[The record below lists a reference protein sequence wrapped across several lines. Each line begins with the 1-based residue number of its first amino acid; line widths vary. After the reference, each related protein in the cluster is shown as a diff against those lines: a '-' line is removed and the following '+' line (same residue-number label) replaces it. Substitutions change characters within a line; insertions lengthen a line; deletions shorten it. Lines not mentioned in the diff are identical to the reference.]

1 MLLSALPLGMVD
13 TAWAI
18 SSRDTV
24 VDSGT
29 CGGTL
34 NNSQLMKW
42 TLTSDGTLTISGEGN
57 MFGAP
62 WSQYKSK
69 IKKVVIGEGVK
80 SISDNAFHY
89 YENLRSVSL
98 PSTLTSIGEA
108 AFWAC
113 SSLQSITLP
122 NNLTNIGLN
131 AFRACHSLTQVLI
144 PASVTSIDGSAFECC
159 TGLTD
164 VVFEGNSLEF
174 GSGAT
179 FYDCT
184 SLKNVFF
191 NGTRADWTASR
202 GSSGSVLPAAAQIY
216 YKNDLISSGTC
227 GDNSSG
233 NNTQWKLT
241 KAGTLIITVGTG
253 YTEGG
258 IADFAYGKAPWYQDI
273 YDSGIRCLIIGS
285 GIKTIGSYAFADCT
299 DLAEIIVP
307 DGVISIG
314 NGAFLQNSGAK
325 RVVLPPSTVY
335 IGHGALRDCSALT
348 SVSLPDSMSNR
359 LFLDMFEGCTNLK
372 SVDIPDGIT
381 DIYEGDLASCPN
393 WTDIYYDNW
402 GRVWNRVVSNV
413 RDSIPD
419 RMNVHFKDNIYD
431 SGSCGENVTWTLTA
445 DGTLTIS
452 GTGAM
457 TDYTYDSRSPWYSC
471 RTYIKRV
478 VMQQGV
484 TSIGGDAF
492 WDCSGLTSVTIPD
505 GVTSI
510 GGDAFWDCSGL
521 TSVTIPDGVTSI
533 GGYAFRG
540 CSGLTSVTIPE
551 GVTSIGDYAFDN
563 CSSLTDI
570 YYGGYGTDWQKLNVS
585 IPTSATVHFKDNIY
599 GKGDCG
605 INVTWELTGDG
616 TLIISGTGRISNY
629 SHDNNAPWYSCRAY
643 IKRVV
648 IQQGVRAIG
657 DRAFWDCSGLT
668 SVTIPDGVTSI
679 GDYAFAYCVSLTSAT
694 IPEGVTSIGWSAFE
708 NCTALTFMTI
718 PEGVTSIG
726 NSAFSGCSGLTSVTI
741 PSSVT
746 SIGWSA
752 FKNCTALTF
761 MTIPESVTYISGEV
775 FSNCVRLAR
784 VTIPKSVTEIG
795 SKAFYY
801 CDSLTDVYY
810 AGTAADWA
818 KISISEGNEDL
829 TSAALRCA
837 PASLSAPTVTGGN
850 DSQGRPTLKWKAVSG
865 AAKYEVYRA
874 RSKDGDYIKYSTVTG
889 TSYTNISYIENG
901 NTYYYKVR
909 ALDASGTAGAWSSV
923 VSVTYKQTLPAPIVT
938 GGNDSQGRPTLK
950 WKAVSGAAKYEV
962 YRARSKNGDY
972 IKYSTVTGTSYTNTS
987 YIENGNTYY
996 YKVRALKSSGTAGA
1010 WSSIVSVTYK
1020 QTLPAPT
1027 VTGGNDAQGR
1037 PTLKWNAVS
1046 GAAKYEV
1053 YRARSRD
1060 GSYSKYSTV
1069 TGTSYTNTSYIEDG
1083 NTYYYKVRA
1092 LDANGTAGAWSSI
1105 VSVTYKQTLPAPTVT
1120 GGNDSQG
1127 RPTLKWK
1134 AVTGA
1139 AKYEVYRARS
1149 KDGDYIKYSTV
1160 TGTSY
1165 TNTSYIENGNTYYYK
1180 VRALDANG
1188 TAGAWSSV
1196 VSVTY
1201 KQTLPAPAVT
1211 GGNDSQGRPTLKWKA
1226 VTGAAKYE
1234 VYRARS
1240 KDGDYIKYS
1249 TVTGTSYTNT
1259 SYIENGNTYYYKVRA
1274 LDANGTAGAWSSVV
1288 SVTYKQ
1294 TLPAPTVTG
1303 GNDAQG
1309 RPTLTWKAVTGAA
1322 KYEVYRARSKD
1333 GDYIKYSTVTG
1344 TSYTNTSYIEN
1355 GNTYYYK
1362 VRALDANGTAGAWSS
1377 IVSVTYRKPAAA
1389 TVASGKC
1396 GDSAK
1401 WTLDAAGTLTISGSG
1416 KTWDFIDEDWN
1427 ANAPWY
1433 DASLRLR
1440 IKKVVV
1446 EKGITYVGTRAFY
1459 DCSEMTSV
1467 SLPTTLETMGAD
1479 VFMYCTGLTSVTI
1492 PDGVTF
1498 ISGDFFL
1505 GCTSLKS
1512 VTLPDSLRNIGGC
1525 TFMYC
1530 ASLTSVRLPAN
1541 LRYITWRMFKDCTSL
1556 TSVTIPRGTVE
1567 VKKEAFDGCTSLKN
1581 VTFTGSAADW
1591 KGVTIRPG
1599 NTALTSA
1606 AIKCIGSTV
1615 LTAPTL
1621 TLSVS
1626 KKGQPTLKWSAVSGA
1641 AGYQLWCS
1649 YDGGNDYDPSYRWLA
1664 NNDKTATS
1672 YTVPADTLKK
1682 GQTYTFKVRAV
1693 TSSGAVGSFSKEVT
1707 FTYNP
1712 AASLPAPTV
1721 TGGNDAQ
1728 GRPTLKWNAVSGAAK
1743 YEVYRARSL
1752 NGDYIKYSTVTGTS
1766 YTNISYIENGN
1777 TYYYKVRAL
1786 DANGTAGAW
1795 SSIVSVTYRKP
1806 AAATVASG
1814 KCGDSAKWTLDAAGT
1829 LTITGAG
1836 PMADYGAYGP
1846 WYIAHL
1852 TDIKKVVV
1860 QEGVTTIGDH
1870 AFANLS
1876 YVTSVT
1882 IPSSITSIGAHAF
1895 EKCRLGGAVTL
1906 PEGLTAIGDFAF
1918 SGSGM
1923 ASLTLPESLRT
1934 IGNSAFLFC
1943 SLRELTIPDGVTS
1956 IGTGAFCNASLTSV
1970 KLPASGVTLGDSLFQ
1985 ECENLTDVT
1994 LPADLTVIGP
2004 SMFENCG
2011 SLKNVT
2017 IPSGV
2022 THIGNAAFA
2031 ACEALPEIRLPD
2043 GMEALGSEA
2052 FVGCRAVTKVYIPRS
2067 LTSIGEAAFRI
2078 CEGLTDVY
2086 YGGTAAEWLAISV
2099 ADRNDPL
2106 LNAALHCTGQSASRL
2121 DVPAMTLGEDC
2132 SDGKPTVWWPAVT
2145 GAERYEIWRAQ
2156 AASDGSAPAASAY
2169 TLIVSA
2175 DVTFH
2180 KDTTAEADTWYYY
2193 KVRAVSGSTY
2203 SDFSQEAR
2211 RYCEA
2216 PPTMDT
2222 PEITSLELDDSGKP
2236 VLTWRTVE
2244 GAARYQVFRSED
2256 NGFSYSPMGTVLPTG
2271 SDTITWTDTTAVSG
2285 TGYYYGVGCYDDN
2298 GHYSSFGGGE
2308 WWVTAR

>member
-1 MLLSALPLGMVD
+1 MKKRILSILLAALMLLSALPLGMVD
-13 TAWAI
+13 TA
-18 SSRDTV
+18 
-24 VDSGT
+24 
-29 CGGTL
+29 
-34 NNSQLMKW
+34 
-42 TLTSDGTLTISGEGN
+42 
-57 MFGAP
+57 
-62 WSQYKSK
+62 Y
-69 IKKVVIGEGVK
+69 
-80 SISDNAFHY
+80 
-89 YENLRSVSL
+89 
-98 PSTLTSIGEA
+98 
-108 AFWAC
+108 
-113 SSLQSITLP
+113 
-122 NNLTNIGLN
+122 
-131 AFRACHSLTQVLI
+131 
-144 PASVTSIDGSAFECC
+144 
-159 TGLTD
+159 
-164 VVFEGNSLEF
+164 
-174 GSGAT
+174 
-179 FYDCT
+179 
-184 SLKNVFF
+184 
-191 NGTRADWTASR
+191 
-202 GSSGSVLPAAAQIY
+202 AAAA
-216 YKNDLISSGTC
+216 LASGKC
-227 GDNSSG
+227 GD
-233 NNTQWKLT
+233 
-241 KAGTLIITVGTG
+241 
-253 YTEGG
+253 
-258 IADFAYGKAPWYQDI
+258 
-273 YDSGIRCLIIGS
+273 
-285 GIKTIGSYAFADCT
+285 
-299 DLAEIIVP
+299 
-307 DGVISIG
+307 
-314 NGAFLQNSGAK
+314 
-325 RVVLPPSTVY
+325 
-335 IGHGALRDCSALT
+335 SA
-348 SVSLPDSMSNR
+348 
-359 LFLDMFEGCTNLK
+359 
-372 SVDIPDGIT
+372 
-381 DIYEGDLASCPN
+381 
-393 WTDIYYDNW
+393 
-402 GRVWNRVVSNV
+402 
-413 RDSIPD
+413 
-419 RMNVHFKDNIYD
+419 
-431 SGSCGENVTWTLTA
+431 TWTLDNT
-445 DGTLTIS
+445 GTLTIS
-452 GTGAM
+452 GTGA
-457 TDYTYDSRSPWYSC
+457 TYNYDMDDDGNSAAPWCTKARIQRVNKVVVNSGITELGYSMFSNC
-471 RTYIKRV
+471 T
-478 VMQQGV
+478 Q
-484 TSIGGDAF
+484 
-492 WDCSGLTSVTIPD
+492 LTSVSLP
-505 GVTSI
+505 
-510 GGDAFWDCSGL
+510 SGL
-521 TSVTIPDGVTSI
+521 KRI
-533 GGYAFRG
+533 GSCLFLG
-540 CSGLTSVTIPE
+540 CTRL
-551 GVTSIGDYAFDN
+551 
-563 CSSLTDI
+563 
-570 YYGGYGTDWQKLNVS
+570 
-585 IPTSATVHFKDNIY
+585 SAI
-599 GKGDCG
+599 
-605 INVTWELTGDG
+605 
-616 TLIISGTGRISNY
+616 
-629 SHDNNAPWYSCRAY
+629 
-643 IKRVV
+643 
-648 IQQGVRAIG
+648 
-657 DRAFWDCSGLT
+657 
-668 SVTIPDGVTSI
+668 
-679 GDYAFAYCVSLTSAT
+679 
-694 IPEGVTSIGWSAFE
+694 
-708 NCTALTFMTI
+708 
-718 PEGVTSIG
+718 
-726 NSAFSGCSGLTSVTI
+726 TI

-746 SIGWSA
+746 TIESNAFTHCDSIAAITLPSGLRTMGDAVCSQMAKLTTATVSGGVTYLSNYAFNDCPSLKTITLPNTVKSIGICA
-752 FKNCTALTF
+752 FRYDTALKDVYF
-761 MTIPESVTYISGEV
+761 NGSVTQWTSIQ
-775 FSNCVRLAR
+775 
-784 VTIPKSVTEIG
+784 I
-795 SKAFYY
+795 
-801 CDSLTDVYY
+801 
-810 AGTAADWA
+810 AG
-818 KISISEGNEDL
+818 EGN
-829 TSAALRCA
+829 SALYNADVHCTG
-837 PASLSAPTVTGGN
+837 LSAPSVTGGN
-850 DSQGRPTLKWKAVSG
+850 DSQGRPTLKWDKVAG

-874 RSKDGDYIKYSTVTG
+874 RSMNGDYIKYSTVTG

-909 ALDASGTAGAWSSV
+909 ALDA
-923 VSVTYKQTLPAPIVT
+923 
-938 GGNDSQGRPTLK
+938 
-950 WKAVSGAAKYEV
+950 
-962 YRARSKNGDY
+962 
-972 IKYSTVTGTSYTNTS
+972 
-987 YIENGNTYY
+987 
-996 YKVRALKSSGTAGA
+996 
-1010 WSSIVSVTYK
+1010 
-1020 QTLPAPT
+1020 
-1027 VTGGNDAQGR
+1027 
-1037 PTLKWNAVS
+1037 
-1046 GAAKYEV
+1046 
-1053 YRARSRD
+1053 
-1060 GSYSKYSTV
+1060 
-1069 TGTSYTNTSYIEDG
+1069 
-1083 NTYYYKVRA
+1083 
-1092 LDANGTAGAWSSI
+1092 NGTAGPWSD
-1105 VSVTYKQTLPAPTVT
+1105 VVAVTCRLGLTAPTVT

-1127 RPTLKWK
+1127 RPTLKWDK
-1134 AVTGA
+1134 VAGA

-1149 KDGDYIKYSTV
+1149 MNGDYIKYSTV

-1165 TNTSYIENGNTYYYK
+1165 TNISYIENGNTYYYK

-1188 TAGAWSSV
+1188 TAGPWSDV
-1196 VSVTY
+1196 VAVTCRLGL
-1201 KQTLPAPAVT
+1201 TAPSVT
-1211 GGNDSQGRPTLKWKA
+1211 GGNDSQGRPTLKWNA

-1240 KDGDYIKYS
+1240 M
-1249 TVTGTSYTNT
+1249 N
-1259 SYIENGNTYYYKVRA
+1259 
-1274 LDANGTAGAWSSVV
+1274 
-1288 SVTYKQ
+1288 
-1294 TLPAPTVTG
+1294 
-1303 GNDAQG
+1303 
-1309 RPTLTWKAVTGAA
+1309 
-1322 KYEVYRARSKD
+1322 

-1377 IVSVTYRKPAAA
+1377 IVSVTYKQTLSAPTVTGGNDTQGRPTLKWKAVSGAAKYEVYRARSLNGDYIKYSTVTGTSYTNISYIENGNTYYYKVRALKSDGTAGAWSSVVSVTYKQTLSAPTVTGGNDAQGRPTLKWNAVTGAAKYEVYRARSKDGTYTKYSTTTGTAYTNSSYLTSGATYYYKVRALDANGNAGPYSAVVSVTCRLKLTAPSVTGGNDAQGRPTLKWNAVSGAAKYEVYRARSMNGDYVKYSTVTGTSYTNTSYIEDGNTYYYKVRALKSNGTAGAWSSIVSVTYRKPAAA
-1389 TVASGKC
+1389 LVASGKC

-1512 VTLPDSLRNIGGC
+1512 VTLPDSLRDIGGC

-1530 ASLTSVRLPAN
+1530 TSLTSVRLPAT
-1541 LRYITWRMFKDCTSL
+1541 LLSISWQMFKDCKSLTSL
-1556 TSVTIPRGTVE
+1556 TIPRSV
-1567 VKKEAFDGCTSLKN
+1567 VNVMQDAFSGCTALKN
-1581 VTFTGSAADW
+1581 VTYTGTAADW
-1591 KGVTIRPG
+1591 K
-1599 NTALTSA
+1599 ALTIYSGNEA
-1606 AIKCIGSTV
+1606 LTRANVRCTGSTV

-1626 KKGQPTLKWSAVSGA
+1626 KKGQPTLKWNAVSGA
-1641 AGYQLWCS
+1641 AGYQIWCS
-1649 YDGGNDYDPSYRWLA
+1649 YDSGDGIGPWYHWLT
-1664 NNDKTATS
+1664 NLDKGTASFT
-1672 YTVPADTLKK
+1672 DDRELEK
-1682 GQTYTFKVRAV
+1682 GRTYTYKVRAV

-1712 AASLPAPTV
+1712 AASLAAPTV
-1721 TGGNDAQ
+1721 TAGLDDQGYPALTWPAVPDAA
-1728 GRPTLKWNAVSGAAK
+1728 R
-1743 YEVYRARSL
+1743 YEVYRAASEDGNFAQL
-1752 NGDYIKYSTVTGTS
+1752 AAVTSNS
-1766 YTNISYIENGN
+1766 YTNSAVLTDGAA
-1777 TYYYKVRAL
+1777 YYYKVRAL
-1786 DANGTAGAW
+1786 DSDGEAGPF
-1795 SSIVSVTYRKP
+1795 SDVVSVTYTARP
-1806 AAATVASG
+1806 ALVASG
-1814 KCGDSAKWTLDAAGT
+1814 KCGDSASWKLDADGV

-1934 IGNSAFLFC
+1934 IGNSAFLCC

-1985 ECENLTDVT
+1985 ECEKLTEVT

-2052 FVGCRAVTKVYIPRS
+2052 FVGCRAVTKAYIPRS

-2203 SDFSQEAR
+2203 SDFSQAAR

>member
-708 NCTALTFMTI
+708 SCTALTFMTIPEGVTSIGNSAFSGCSGLTSVTIPDSVTSIGDYAFAYCVSLTSATIPEGVTSIGWSAFESCTALTFMTI

-1053 YRARSRD
+1053 YRARS
-1060 GSYSKYSTV
+1060 
-1069 TGTSYTNTSYIEDG
+1069 
-1083 NTYYYKVRA
+1083 
-1092 LDANGTAGAWSSI
+1092 
-1105 VSVTYKQTLPAPTVT
+1105 
-1120 GGNDSQG
+1120 
-1127 RPTLKWK
+1127 
-1134 AVTGA
+1134 
-1139 AKYEVYRARS
+1139 
-1149 KDGDYIKYSTV
+1149 
-1160 TGTSY
+1160 
-1165 TNTSYIENGNTYYYK
+1165 
-1180 VRALDANG
+1180 
-1188 TAGAWSSV
+1188 
-1196 VSVTY
+1196 
-1201 KQTLPAPAVT
+1201 
-1211 GGNDSQGRPTLKWKA
+1211 
-1226 VTGAAKYE
+1226 
-1234 VYRARS
+1234 

-1309 RPTLTWKAVTGAA
+1309 RPTLKWNAVSGAAKYEVYRARSLNGDYIKYSTVTGTSYTNTSYIEDGNTYYYKVRALDANGTAGAWSSIVSVTYRAASTGTLSAPSVTGGKDSQGRPTLKWNAVSGAA

-1362 VRALDANGTAGAWSS
+1362 VRALKSDGTAGAWSSVVGVTYKQTLPAPTVTGGNDAQGRPTLKWKAVTGAAKYEVYRARSKDGDYIKYSTVTGTSYTNISYIENGNTYYYKVRALKSDGTAGAWSS

-1416 KTWDFIDEDWN
+1416 RMYDYEWPADRGGTTPPWL
-1427 ANAPWY
+1427 ANKY
-1433 DASLRLR
+1433 RDSIRTLR
-1440 IKKVVV
+1440 V
-1446 EKGITYVGTRAFY
+1446 EQGITYIGRCAF
-1459 DCSEMTSV
+1459 DSCGNLS
-1467 SLPTTLETMGAD
+1467 D
-1479 VFMYCTGLTSVTI
+1479 
-1492 PDGVTF
+1492 
-1498 ISGDFFL
+1498 
-1505 GCTSLKS
+1505 
-1512 VTLPDSLRNIGGC
+1512 VTLPTSLRIIGQ
-1525 TFMYC
+1525 C
-1530 ASLTSVRLPAN
+1530 AFN
-1541 LRYITWRMFKDCTSL
+1541 DCT
-1556 TSVTIPRGTVE
+1556 
-1567 VKKEAFDGCTSLKN
+1567 
-1581 VTFTGSAADW
+1581 
-1591 KGVTIRPG
+1591 
-1599 NTALTSA
+1599 AL
-1606 AIKCIGSTV
+1606 
-1615 LTAPTL
+1615 
-1621 TLSVS
+1621 
-1626 KKGQPTLKWSAVSGA
+1626 
-1641 AGYQLWCS
+1641 
-1649 YDGGNDYDPSYRWLA
+1649 
-1664 NNDKTATS
+1664 
-1672 YTVPADTLKK
+1672 
-1682 GQTYTFKVRAV
+1682 
-1693 TSSGAVGSFSKEVT
+1693 
-1707 FTYNP
+1707 
-1712 AASLPAPTV
+1712 
-1721 TGGNDAQ
+1721 
-1728 GRPTLKWNAVSGAAK
+1728 
-1743 YEVYRARSL
+1743 RS
-1752 NGDYIKYSTVTGTS
+1752 I
-1766 YTNISYIENGN
+1766 
-1777 TYYYKVRAL
+1777 
-1786 DANGTAGAW
+1786 
-1795 SSIVSVTYRKP
+1795 
-1806 AAATVASG
+1806 
-1814 KCGDSAKWTLDAAGT
+1814 
-1829 LTITGAG
+1829 
-1836 PMADYGAYGP
+1836 
-1846 WYIAHL
+1846 
-1852 TDIKKVVV
+1852 
-1860 QEGVTTIGDH
+1860 Q
-1870 AFANLS
+1870 
-1876 YVTSVT
+1876 
-1882 IPSSITSIGAHAF
+1882 
-1895 EKCRLGGAVTL
+1895 L
-1906 PEGLTAIGDFAF
+1906 PEGLTTIKEDAF
-1918 SGSGM
+1918 NAAGLVSITFPS
-1923 ASLTLPESLRT
+1923 T
-1934 IGNSAFLFC
+1934 
-1943 SLRELTIPDGVTS
+1943 LRELRNGAFMNCEKLQSLRLPEGLTTIGVWAFYCNPNISSIYIPVSVTTIGEEAFIYYNNLDTVRYGGSQSQWNAVSVAANAFPDGVRY
-1956 IGTGAFCNASLTSV
+1956 V
-1970 KLPASGVTLGDSLFQ
+1970 Y
-1985 ECENLTDVT
+1985 
-1994 LPADLTVIGP
+1994 
-2004 SMFENCG
+2004 
-2011 SLKNVT
+2011 NV
-2017 IPSGV
+2017 
-2022 THIGNAAFA
+2022 N
-2031 ACEALPEIRLPD
+2031 
-2043 GMEALGSEA
+2043 
-2052 FVGCRAVTKVYIPRS
+2052 
-2067 LTSIGEAAFRI
+2067 
-2078 CEGLTDVY
+2078 
-2086 YGGTAAEWLAISV
+2086 
-2099 ADRNDPL
+2099 
-2106 LNAALHCTGQSASRL
+2106 
-2121 DVPAMTLGEDC
+2121 
-2132 SDGKPTVWWPAVT
+2132 
-2145 GAERYEIWRAQ
+2145 
-2156 AASDGSAPAASAY
+2156 
-2169 TLIVSA
+2169 
-2175 DVTFH
+2175 
-2180 KDTTAEADTWYYY
+2180 
-2193 KVRAVSGSTY
+2193 
-2203 SDFSQEAR
+2203 
-2211 RYCEA
+2211 
-2216 PPTMDT
+2216 
-2222 PEITSLELDDSGKP
+2222 
-2236 VLTWRTVE
+2236 
-2244 GAARYQVFRSED
+2244 
-2256 NGFSYSPMGTVLPTG
+2256 
-2271 SDTITWTDTTAVSG
+2271 
-2285 TGYYYGVGCYDDN
+2285 
-2298 GHYSSFGGGE
+2298 
-2308 WWVTAR
+2308 

>member
-1 MLLSALPLGMVD
+1 MTAHIRKKENGFRRSLYLCDFSVFAKKTSILCSQLIEIAQKRVYSTVVMTCRHIPAEIIKKRGVSVKKRILSILLAVLMLLSALPLGMVD
-13 TAWAI
+13 TA
-18 SSRDTV
+18 
-24 VDSGT
+24 
-29 CGGTL
+29 
-34 NNSQLMKW
+34 
-42 TLTSDGTLTISGEGN
+42 
-57 MFGAP
+57 
-62 WSQYKSK
+62 Y
-69 IKKVVIGEGVK
+69 
-80 SISDNAFHY
+80 
-89 YENLRSVSL
+89 
-98 PSTLTSIGEA
+98 
-108 AFWAC
+108 
-113 SSLQSITLP
+113 
-122 NNLTNIGLN
+122 
-131 AFRACHSLTQVLI
+131 
-144 PASVTSIDGSAFECC
+144 
-159 TGLTD
+159 
-164 VVFEGNSLEF
+164 
-174 GSGAT
+174 
-179 FYDCT
+179 
-184 SLKNVFF
+184 
-191 NGTRADWTASR
+191 
-202 GSSGSVLPAAAQIY
+202 AAA
-216 YKNDLISSGTC
+216 LASGKC
-227 GDNSSG
+227 GD
-233 NNTQWKLT
+233 
-241 KAGTLIITVGTG
+241 
-253 YTEGG
+253 
-258 IADFAYGKAPWYQDI
+258 
-273 YDSGIRCLIIGS
+273 
-285 GIKTIGSYAFADCT
+285 
-299 DLAEIIVP
+299 
-307 DGVISIG
+307 
-314 NGAFLQNSGAK
+314 
-325 RVVLPPSTVY
+325 
-335 IGHGALRDCSALT
+335 SA
-348 SVSLPDSMSNR
+348 
-359 LFLDMFEGCTNLK
+359 
-372 SVDIPDGIT
+372 
-381 DIYEGDLASCPN
+381 
-393 WTDIYYDNW
+393 
-402 GRVWNRVVSNV
+402 
-413 RDSIPD
+413 
-419 RMNVHFKDNIYD
+419 
-431 SGSCGENVTWTLTA
+431 TWTLDST
-445 DGTLTIS
+445 GTLTIS
-452 GTGAM
+452 GTGA
-457 TDYTYDSRSPWYSC
+457 TYNYDMDDDGNSAAPWCTKARIQRVNKVVVNSGITELGYSMFSNC
-471 RTYIKRV
+471 T
-478 VMQQGV
+478 Q
-484 TSIGGDAF
+484 
-492 WDCSGLTSVTIPD
+492 LTSVSLP
-505 GVTSI
+505 
-510 GGDAFWDCSGL
+510 SGL
-521 TSVTIPDGVTSI
+521 KRI
-533 GGYAFRG
+533 GSCLFLG
-540 CSGLTSVTIPE
+540 CTRL
-551 GVTSIGDYAFDN
+551 
-563 CSSLTDI
+563 
-570 YYGGYGTDWQKLNVS
+570 
-585 IPTSATVHFKDNIY
+585 SAI
-599 GKGDCG
+599 
-605 INVTWELTGDG
+605 
-616 TLIISGTGRISNY
+616 
-629 SHDNNAPWYSCRAY
+629 
-643 IKRVV
+643 
-648 IQQGVRAIG
+648 
-657 DRAFWDCSGLT
+657 
-668 SVTIPDGVTSI
+668 
-679 GDYAFAYCVSLTSAT
+679 
-694 IPEGVTSIGWSAFE
+694 
-708 NCTALTFMTI
+708 
-718 PEGVTSIG
+718 
-726 NSAFSGCSGLTSVTI
+726 TI

-746 SIGWSA
+746 TIESNAFTHCDSITAITLPGGLRTMGDAVCSQMAKLTTATVSGGITYLSNYAFNDCPSLKTITLPNTVRSIGICA
-752 FKNCTALTF
+752 FRYDTALKDVYFNGSVTQW
-761 MTIPESVTYISGEV
+761 TSIQIAGEGNSALYNADVHCTGLTAPSVTGGNDAQGRPTLKWKAVTGAAKYEVYRARSKDGDYIKYSTVTGTSYTNTSYIENGNTYYYKVRALGSDGTAGAWSSIVSVTYRAASTGTLPAPTVTGGNDAQGRPTLKWNAVTGAAKYEVYRARSKDGDYIKYSTVTGTSYTNISYIENG
-775 FSNCVRLAR
+775 NTYYYKVRALDASGTAGAWSSI
-784 VTIPKSVTEIG
+784 VSVTYKQTLPAPTVTG
-795 SKAFYY
+795 GNDSQGRPTLTWKAVTGAAKYEVYRARSLNGDYIKYSTVTGTSYTNTSYIENGNTYY
-801 CDSLTDVYY
+801 YKVRALKSD
-810 AGTAADWA
+810 GTAGAWS
-818 KISISEGNEDL
+818 SIVSV
-829 TSAALRCA
+829 TYRAASTGTLSA
-837 PASLSAPTVTGGN
+837 PAVTGGNDSQGRPTLTWKAVSGATKYEVYRARSKDGNYIKYSTVTGTSYTNTSYIEDGNTYYYKVRALKSDGTAGAWSSIVSVTYRAASTGTLSAPTVTGGN

-909 ALDASGTAGAWSSV
+909 ALDANGTAGAWSSV
-923 VSVTYKQTLPAPIVT
+923 ASVTYKQTLSAP
-938 GGNDSQGRPTLK
+938 S
-950 WKAVSGAAKYEV
+950 
-962 YRARSKNGDY
+962 
-972 IKYSTVTGTSYTNTS
+972 
-987 YIENGNTYY
+987 
-996 YKVRALKSSGTAGA
+996 
-1010 WSSIVSVTYK
+1010 
-1020 QTLPAPT
+1020 

-1037 PTLKWNAVS
+1037 PTLTWN
-1046 GAAKYEV
+1046 
-1053 YRARSRD
+1053 
-1060 GSYSKYSTV
+1060 
-1069 TGTSYTNTSYIEDG
+1069 
-1083 NTYYYKVRA
+1083 
-1092 LDANGTAGAWSSI
+1092 
-1105 VSVTYKQTLPAPTVT
+1105 
-1120 GGNDSQG
+1120 
-1127 RPTLKWK
+1127 

-1165 TNTSYIENGNTYYYK
+1165 TNISYIENGNTYYYK
-1180 VRALDANG
+1180 VRALKSD
-1188 TAGAWSSV
+1188 
-1196 VSVTY
+1196 
-1201 KQTLPAPAVT
+1201 
-1211 GGNDSQGRPTLKWKA
+1211 
-1226 VTGAAKYE
+1226 
-1234 VYRARS
+1234 
-1240 KDGDYIKYS
+1240 
-1249 TVTGTSYTNT
+1249 
-1259 SYIENGNTYYYKVRA
+1259 
-1274 LDANGTAGAWSSVV
+1274 
-1288 SVTYKQ
+1288 
-1294 TLPAPTVTG
+1294 
-1303 GNDAQG
+1303 
-1309 RPTLTWKAVTGAA
+1309 
-1322 KYEVYRARSKD
+1322 
-1333 GDYIKYSTVTG
+1333 
-1344 TSYTNTSYIEN
+1344 
-1355 GNTYYYK
+1355 
-1362 VRALDANGTAGAWSS
+1362 GTAGAWSS

-1401 WTLDAAGTLTISGSG
+1401 WTLDAEGTLTISGTG

-1433 DASLRLR
+1433 DVSLRLR

-1446 EKGITYVGTRAFY
+1446 EKGITYVGTWAFY

-1467 SLPTTLETMGAD
+1467 SLPTTLETMGAS
-1479 VFMYCTGLTSVTI
+1479 VFMDCTSLTSVTI

-1498 ISGDFFL
+1498 ISGDFFR

-1512 VTLPDSLRNIGGC
+1512 VTLPDSLWETGGC

-1530 ASLTSVRLPAN
+1530 TSLTSVRLPAT
-1541 LRYITWRMFKDCTSL
+1541 LLSISWQMFKDCKSLTSL
-1556 TSVTIPRGTVE
+1556 TIPRSVVD
-1567 VKKEAFDGCTSLKN
+1567 VKQDAFSGCTALKN
-1581 VTFTGSAADW
+1581 VTYTGTTADW
-1591 KGVTIRPG
+1591 K
-1599 NTALTSA
+1599 ALTIYSGNEA
-1606 AIKCIGSTV
+1606 LTRANVRCTGSTV

-1641 AGYQLWCS
+1641 AGYQIWCS
-1649 YDGGNDYDPSYRWLA
+1649 YDSGDGTGPWYHWLT
-1664 NNDKTATS
+1664 NLDKGTASFT
-1672 YTVPADTLKK
+1672 DDRELEK
-1682 GQTYTFKVRAV
+1682 GRTYTYKVRAV

-1712 AASLPAPTV
+1712 AASLAAPTV
-1721 TGGNDAQ
+1721 TAGLDDQGYPALTWPAVPDAT
-1728 GRPTLKWNAVSGAAK
+1728 R
-1743 YEVYRARSL
+1743 YEVYRAASEDGNFAQL
-1752 NGDYIKYSTVTGTS
+1752 AAVTSNS
-1766 YTNISYIENGN
+1766 YTNSAVLTDGAA
-1777 TYYYKVRAL
+1777 YYYKVRAL
-1786 DANGTAGAW
+1786 DSDGEAGPF
-1795 SSIVSVTYRKP
+1795 SDVVSVTYTARP
-1806 AAATVASG
+1806 ALVASG
-1814 KCGDSAKWTLDAAGT
+1814 KCGDSASWKLDADGV

-1985 ECENLTDVT
+1985 ECEKLTEVT

-2132 SDGKPTVWWPAVT
+2132 SDGKPTVWWPAVA

-2203 SDFSQEAR
+2203 SDFSQAAR

-2271 SDTITWTDTTAVSG
+2271 SDTITWTDATAVSG